1 MHFLGGFVVV
11 APKINLRFTED
22 ELAMLSSLSKELRM
36 TKSEIIRMSL
46 RTLFDRY
53 FNPSPKIL
61 LSNSGFQ
68 NLLDE
73 IEKNPSTKTL
83 KKREEIR
90 KYILWS

>member
-1 MHFLGGFVVV
+1 MHFLGGVVV
-11 APKINLRFTED
+11 AAPKISLRLTDD
-22 ELAMLSSLSKELRM
+22 EVAFLSAPSEELQM
-36 TKSEIIRMSL
+36 TKSGIIRMAL
-46 RTLFDRY
+46 RVLFDRC

-73 IEKNPSTKTL
+73 IEKTPSAQTL
-83 KKREEIR
+83 KRREEIR

>member
-22 ELAMLSSLSKELRM
+22 ELAM
-36 TKSEIIRMSL
+36 